1 MSRYTTVIFDLDGTL
16 LDTLQDLTDSVNYAL
31 DKHGFVTHR
40 LEDVRRFVGNGVR
53 KLMELAVPG
62 GEDNKAFE
70 QTFQDFKEHYSQ
82 NCHNHTKLYDNVLEL
97 LEELKKAKQARTGKV
112 IALVSVFL
120 LAVGIFLYWW
130 LPKAKWVG
138 PDGGDKETRAK
149 ERAQEVVELMDA
161 GDYDVL
167 KENAIALME
176 DYLTPE
182 YMGGVKDQLSTDWG
196 ERVSV
201 GTGYVVEVSQQG
213 QTYQI
218 VELQVVYE
226 NVSVIYSI
234 TLDEELRLA
243 GLYMR

>member
-1 MSRYTTVIFDLDGTL
+1 MEQKAYIRAVMRALKCSGTKKKEIRKQL
-16 LDTLQDLTDSVNYAL
+16 ESDIGIAL
-31 DKHGFVTHR
+31 EEGRPVAEV
-40 LEDVRRFVGNGVR
+40 LEEMGSAS
-53 KLMELAVPG
+53 ELAAEFNENMSP
-62 GEDNKAFE
+62 
-70 QTFQDFKEHYSQ
+70 
-82 NCHNHTKLYDNVLEL
+82 
-97 LEELKKAKQARTGKV
+97 EELKKAKQARIAKV
-112 IALVSVFL
+112 IALVAVLL

-149 ERAQEVVELMDA
+149 ERAQEVVELLDA
-161 GDYDVL
+161 GDYEAL
-167 KENAIALME
+167 KEDAIVLME

-182 YMGGVKDQLSTDWG
+182 YMGGVKAQLSSDWG

-201 GTGYVVEVSQQG
+201 GTGYVVEVTQQG

>member
-1 MSRYTTVIFDLDGTL
+1 MEQKAYIRAVMRALKCSGTKKKEIRKQL
-16 LDTLQDLTDSVNYAL
+16 ESDIGIAL
-31 DKHGFVTHR
+31 EEGRPIAEV
-40 LEDVRRFVGNGVR
+40 LEEMGSAS
-53 KLMELAVPG
+53 ELA
-62 GEDNKAFE
+62 
-70 QTFQDFKEHYSQ
+70 TDFNENMSP
-82 NCHNHTKLYDNVLEL
+82 
-97 LEELKKAKQARTGKV
+97 EELKKAKQARTAKV

-138 PDGGDKETRAK
+138 PDGGDKESQAK
-149 ERAQEVVELMDA
+149 ERAQEVVELLDA
-161 GDYDVL
+161 GDYDAL
-167 KENAIALME
+167 KENAIVLME

-182 YMGGVKDQLSTDWG
+182 YMGGVKAQLSTDWG

-234 TLDEELRLA
+234 TLDEKLRLA

>member
-1 MSRYTTVIFDLDGTL
+1 MEQKAYIRAVMRALKCSGTKKKEIRKQL
-16 LDTLQDLTDSVNYAL
+16 ESDIGIAL
-31 DKHGFVTHR
+31 EEGRPVS
-40 LEDVRRFVGNGVR
+40 EIIEEMGNAS
-53 KLMELAVPG
+53 ELAAEFNENMSP
-62 GEDNKAFE
+62 EE
-70 QTFQDFKEHYSQ
+70 Q
-82 NCHNHTKLYDNVLEL
+82 
-97 LEELKKAKQARTGKV
+97 KKAKQAQIGKV
-112 IALVSVFL
+112 IAFVAVLL

-138 PDGGDKETRAK
+138 PEGGDKETRAK
-149 ERAQEVVELMDA
+149 ERAQEVVELLDA
-161 GDYDVL
+161 GDYDAL
-167 KENAIALME
+167 KENAIVLME

-182 YMGGVKDQLSTDWG
+182 YMGGVKAQLSSDWG

-213 QTYQI
+213 QMYQV

-234 TLDEELRLA
+234 TLDEKLRLA

>member
-1 MSRYTTVIFDLDGTL
+1 MEQKAYIRAVMRELKCFGTKKKEIRKQL
-16 LDTLQDLTDSVNYAL
+16 ESDIGIAL
-31 DKHGFVTHR
+31 EEGRPVAEV
-40 LEDVRRFVGNGVR
+40 LEEMGSAS
-53 KLMELAVPG
+53 ELAAEFNENMTP
-62 GEDNKAFE
+62 EE
-70 QTFQDFKEHYSQ
+70 Q
-82 NCHNHTKLYDNVLEL
+82 
-97 LEELKKAKQARTGKV
+97 KKAKQARIGKV
-112 IALVSVFL
+112 IALVVVFL

-138 PDGGDKETRAK
+138 SDGGDKETRAK
-149 ERAQEVVELMDA
+149 ERAQEVVELLDA

-167 KENAIALME
+167 KENAIALMA

-182 YMGGVKDQLSTDWG
+182 YMGEAKAQLSTDWG

>member
-1 MSRYTTVIFDLDGTL
+1 MEQKAYIRAVMRALKCSGTKKKEIRKQL
-16 LDTLQDLTDSVNYAL
+16 ESDIGIAL
-31 DKHGFVTHR
+31 EEGRPIAEV
-40 LEDVRRFVGNGVR
+40 LEEMGSAS
-53 KLMELAVPG
+53 ELA
-62 GEDNKAFE
+62 
-70 QTFQDFKEHYSQ
+70 TDFNENMSP
-82 NCHNHTKLYDNVLEL
+82 
-97 LEELKKAKQARTGKV
+97 EELKKAKQARIGKV
-112 IALVSVFL
+112 IAFVAVFL

-149 ERAQEVVELMDA
+149 ERAQEVVELLDA

-167 KENAIALME
+167 KENAVALME
-176 DYLTPE
+176 DYLTSE
-182 YMGGVKDQLSTDWG
+182 YMGEAKAQLSTDWG

>member
-1 MSRYTTVIFDLDGTL
+1 MEQKAYIRAVMRALKCSGTKKKEIRKQL
-16 LDTLQDLTDSVNYAL
+16 ESDIGIAL
-31 DKHGFVTHR
+31 EEGRPVAEV
-40 LEDVRRFVGNGVR
+40 LEEMGSAS
-53 KLMELAVPG
+53 ELAAEFNENMTP
-62 GEDNKAFE
+62 
-70 QTFQDFKEHYSQ
+70 
-82 NCHNHTKLYDNVLEL
+82 
-97 LEELKKAKQARTGKV
+97 EELKKAKQARTGKV
-112 IALVSVFL
+112 IALVAVLL

-149 ERAQEVVELMDA
+149 ERAQEVVELLDA

-167 KENAIALME
+167 KENAIALMA
-176 DYLTPE
+176 DYLTSE
-182 YMGGVKDQLSTDWG
+182 YMGGVKAQLSTDWG